1 MVRAEKCCGFWCKKM
16 SHLEKFFS
24 FDGKSL
30 LKPWVSVLFV
40 WHLNH
45 FLLRVKGR
53 KEGNKNLVLKG
64 DLTKMHLTILW
75 VFVGSFEKQVLF
87 VSKQVPVLFIV
98 CPDLWN

>member
-1 MVRAEKCCGFWCKKM
+1 M

-24 FDGKSL
+24 FYGKSL

-53 KEGNKNLVLKG
+53 KEGNKNLQ
-64 DLTKMHLTILW
+64 
-75 VFVGSFEKQVLF
+75 F
-87 VSKQVPVLFIV
+87 
-98 CPDLWN
+98 